1 MMALASNIV
10 AITALYENSVR
21 NNALICMCLR
31 KLKLHIKVPGVAAA
45 KHSDRRR
52 VHSHNTVE
60 VAAQK
65 ATASDLALE

>member
-31 KLKLHIKVPGVAAA
+31 KLKLHIKVPGVAA